1 MESATLSS
9 VEHSTGTWVGI
20 NEELVRADGNQ
31 EVATHER
38 TGCHGPSEA
47 HVLEHP
53 WHGTARSS
61 NGYGVPGHQRGYG
74 KIHEI
79 NGGNGPVDSWETR
92 GS

>member
-38 TGCHGPSEA
+38 AGCHGPSEA

-61 NGYGVPGHQRGYG
+61 NGYGVPVHQRVR
-74 KIHEI
+74 E
-79 NGGNGPVDSWETR
+79 NPRNQWEKWS
-92 GS
+92 G